1 ETGERLRVDGC
12 IPDEQHEP
20 GPFRDSEQ
28 RRHAHDR
35 LVIRLSRL
43 ARPAAAEHAEAVLDR
58 VLLTAVRAAEPSAQ
72 YTPLLDPVGK
82 EDEAKLRT
90 AARTGQNIGQ
100 KEVHVAV
107 ACAGQGLLCSPI
119 ELDLPDPLPQVRSP
133 APAALWAQPFRTPCA
148 NSSPSTIRSSTS
160 SCDADYRKKGMWS
173 TPHTTVST
181 AACSRSS
188 SPTTRSSSTSCCPTR
203 WVTTSPAR
211 SADRKS
217 TRLNSSHVKNSYA
230 VFCLKKK

>member
-58 VLLTAVRAAEPSAQ
+58 VLFTAVRAAEPSAQ

-107 ACAGQGLLCSPI
+107 ACAGQVCYVHQSN
-119 ELDLPDPLPQVRSP
+119 
-133 APAALWAQPFRTPCA
+133 WT
-148 NSSPSTIRSSTS
+148 
-160 SCDADYRKKGMWS
+160 
-173 TPHTTVST
+173 
-181 AACSRSS
+181 
-188 SPTTRSSSTSCCPTR
+188 CPTLCR
-203 WVTTSPAR
+203 KCGALPRPHCWR
-211 SADRKS
+211 S
-217 TRLNSSHVKNSYA
+217 
-230 VFCLKKK
+230 